1 MIQVFWEPLFLLPG
15 VCFHRR
21 KARQLREK
29 QAALMLD
36 LLAQHAEEQANHQ
49 TEDID
54 KETKF
59 IWNH

>member
-1 MIQVFWEPLFLLPG
+1 
-15 VCFHRR
+15 
-21 KARQLREK
+21 
-29 QAALMLD
+29 MLD
-36 LLAQHAEEQANHQ
+36 LLAQHTEEQANHQ

>member
-1 MIQVFWEPLFLLPG
+1 
-15 VCFHRR
+15 
-21 KARQLREK
+21 
-29 QAALMLD
+29 MLD
-36 LLAQHAEEQANHQ
+36 LLAQRTEEQANHQ